1 METIVIQVSEYYNK
15 PKYYGF
21 MPEIMFNALE
31 SAFING
37 KETAEVPKAAFETM
51 LKDIANENENR

>member
-21 MPEIMFNALE
+21 MPEVMFNALE

-37 KETAEVPKAAFETM
+37 KEPEKEPVLGLFGSFFASKKQF
-51 LKDIANENENR
+51 LKE